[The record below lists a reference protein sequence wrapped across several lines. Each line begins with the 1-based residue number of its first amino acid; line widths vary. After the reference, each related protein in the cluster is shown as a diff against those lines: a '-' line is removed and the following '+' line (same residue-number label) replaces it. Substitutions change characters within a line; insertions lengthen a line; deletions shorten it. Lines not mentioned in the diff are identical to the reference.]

1 MGLALTCAVAEGVL
15 HRDQQG
21 HYCLPDYRPGGL
33 HNRLP
38 AGASSAVAAA
48 AAARGIRTE
57 AAADRAT
64 GVRSGDVADVAD
76 ARLKKAKAEVLP
88 GGGGGASP
96 PRNCPPR
103 PGPSWAE
110 ELEERQRQRRQQQLQ
125 QQQDAESRDKENQ
138 DDENRVAWRRLPLR
152 APLVPAPLSSHQLGR
167 LERPSPLRCA
177 GTVRHE
183 AVIVPMGGG
192 LDNGLLTPRG

>member
-76 ARLKKAKAEVLP
+76 VRLKKAKAEVLP
-88 GGGGGASP
+88 GGGGGAP
-96 PRNCPPR
+96 P
-103 PGPSWAE
+103 PGT
-110 ELEERQRQRRQQQLQ
+110 
-125 QQQDAESRDKENQ
+125 
-138 DDENRVAWRRLPLR
+138 
-152 APLVPAPLSSHQLGR
+152 APLAPGRRGLRSSRSGSGSGGSSSCSSSRTRRAATKRTKMMKTELHGADFR
-167 LERPSPLRCA
+167 FGHRWCPHRSARTSSVGSSARPRSAVRALC
-177 GTVRHE
+177 GTR
-183 AVIVPMGGG
+183 P
-192 LDNGLLTPRG
+192 